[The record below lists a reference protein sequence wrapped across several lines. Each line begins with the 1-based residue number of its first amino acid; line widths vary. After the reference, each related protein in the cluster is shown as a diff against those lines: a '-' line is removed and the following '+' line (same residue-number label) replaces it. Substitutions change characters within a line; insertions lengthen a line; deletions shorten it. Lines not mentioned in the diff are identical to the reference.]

1 MWANTQDRI
10 EAKKR
15 EREDRLYKSW
25 CSWTRFYPSGFCLA
39 SFLCLYLYFFLMK
52 AQVDLAKAKAEIES
66 LQKKLADLV

>member
-25 CSWTRFYPSGFCLA
+25 TSWYPSGFCLT
-39 SFLCLYLYFFLMK
+39 SLLCLYLYFFLMK
-52 AQVDLAKAKAEIES
+52 AQVDLAKSKAEIES